1 MQKKGERGIEKKRW
15 LSERKL
21 ALIAV
26 LLVLLVVSGILL
38 PRFLMQI
45 PKPEFSLKAAIID
58 QLGKEYPNQGF
69 NSTGPVAVML
79 KNAGFNVSC
88 YKSSAIDVAF
98 YRNLAEGNYGLIV
111 LRSHAA
117 LREDE
122 TLVDFFTSEEFS
134 ENRYGAEQADGL
146 LAKGYYSREPSKF
159 YFTIT
164 SRFIERLEGSFPKSI
179 VVAMGCNSLNRTA
192 TEMAE
197 AFISKGATAYVGWT
211 GLVGSTHTDD
221 ETIKL
226 LQAFVKE
233 GKTLREALNLLQRDP
248 TSGSYMKCYPPT
260 TEDLKLSDLTAE
272 KTTFA
277 MFPGSFADS
286 RPFFAIS
293 ERDAAAHGPKVPA
306 LHGVRLVC
314 QAFESS
320 EDGYV

>member
-26 LLVLLVVSGILL
+26 LLVLLVVSGVLL
-38 PRFLMQI
+38 SRFPVQVPE
-45 PKPEFSLKAAIID
+45 PKFSFKAAVVD
-58 QLGKEYPNQGF
+58 QLGEEYPNPDF
-69 NSTGPVAVML
+69 NSTGPVATML
-79 KNAGFNVSC
+79 RDAGFNVS
-88 YKSSAIDVAF
+88 YYGSSLVTVAF
-98 YRNLAEGNYGLIV
+98 YRELAKSNYGLIV

-117 LREDE
+117 LRVDR
-122 TLVDFFTSEEFS
+122 TLVDFFTSEEFN
-134 ENRYGAEQADGL
+134 ENRYSTYLNDGL
-146 LAKGYYSREPSKF
+146 LAKGYYSWKPDKF

-164 SRFIERLEGSFPKSI
+164 PSFIGSLEGSFPKSV
-179 VVAMGCNSLNRTA
+179 VVAMGCNTLNKTV
-192 TEMAE
+192 TGMAE

-211 GLVGSTHTDD
+211 GLVGPTHTDD

-248 TSGSYMKCYPPT
+248 TFGSYMKCYPPT
-260 TEDLKLSDLTAE
+260 AEDLKLSDLTAE

-277 MFPGSFADS
+277 MFLGPLPDS
-286 RPFFAIS
+286 RPFLAIS
-293 ERDAAAHGPKVPA
+293 ERDVAAHGPKVPA
-306 LHGVRLVC
+306 LHGVRLIC